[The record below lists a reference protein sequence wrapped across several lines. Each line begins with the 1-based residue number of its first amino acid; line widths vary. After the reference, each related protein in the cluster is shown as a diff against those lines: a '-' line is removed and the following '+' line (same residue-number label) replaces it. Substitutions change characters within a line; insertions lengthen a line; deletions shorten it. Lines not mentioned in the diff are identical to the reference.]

1 MPTGKVIAVILGGGQ
16 GTRLFPLTLERSKP
30 AVPFGAKYRLIDIP
44 ISNCLNSN
52 LNKIFVL
59 TQYNSESLNRHINE
73 TYQFD
78 SFRNGFVSLLAAEQT
93 LERKDWF
100 QGTAD
105 AVRQTLKH
113 IKVQRPDYVLILSG
127 DQLYHMDFRKLLKFH
142 IEKQADITISTLP
155 VSAEKAPTFGIMQLD
170 ENSKIVNFN
179 EKPSADKLQNLKSE
193 KTNNF
198 EKPFLASMGIYMFTY
213 KILEELLENSNK
225 TDFGHDIIP
234 ESIINQNVYGYIFND
249 YWDDIGSIKS
259 YYDSNISLT
268 DILPLF
274 TLYEEIDHPIYF
286 RRRYLPPAKI
296 RASRI
301 DESII
306 AAGAIIEGATIV
318 KSLIGIRSIIKKDTT
333 IINSVVL
340 GNDYYKLYNEEPLFI
355 GEGCHLERTIIDKNV
370 RIGNHVIIRNHR
382 DDKDIKEN
390 LYWIREG
397 ITVIKKGAIIPSHT
411 VI

>member
-105 AVRQTLKH
+105 AVRQTLRH
-113 IKVQRPDYVLILSG
+113 IRVQRPDYVLILSG

-142 IEKQADITISTLP
+142 IDKQADITISTLP
-155 VSAEKAPTFGIMQLD
+155 VNAEKAPSFGIMQLD
-170 ENSKIVNFN
+170 KNSRIVNFK
-179 EKPSADKLQNLKSE
+179 EKPAADELQNLKSE
-193 KTNNF
+193 KTNNL
-198 EKPFLASMGIYMFTY
+198 EKPYLASMGIYMFTY
-213 KILEELLENSNK
+213 KILEELLENSTK

-234 ESIINQNVYGYIFND
+234 ESIINQNVYGYIFED

-268 DILPLF
+268 DILPPF

-286 RRRYLPPAKI
+286 RRRYLPPAKV

-340 GNDYYKLYNEEPLFI
+340 GNDYYKLFNDEPLFI

-370 RIGNHVIIRNHR
+370 RIGNHVVIRNHS
-382 DDKDIKEN
+382 DDKDIKED

-397 ITVIKKGAIIPSHT
+397 ITVIKKGAVIPSHT

>member
-105 AVRQTLKH
+105 AVRQTLRH
-113 IKVQRPDYVLILSG
+113 IRVQRPDYVLILSG

-142 IEKQADITISTLP
+142 IDKQADITISTLP
-155 VSAEKAPTFGIMQLD
+155 VNAEKAPSFGIMQLD
-170 ENSKIVNFN
+170 KNSRIVNFK
-179 EKPSADKLQNLKSE
+179 EKPTVGELQNLKSE
-193 KTNNF
+193 KTNNL
-198 EKPFLASMGIYMFTY
+198 EKPYLASMGIYMFTY
-213 KILEELLENSNK
+213 KILEELLENSTK

-234 ESIINQNVYGYIFND
+234 ESIINQNVYGYVFDD

-268 DILPLF
+268 DILPPF

-286 RRRYLPPAKI
+286 RRRYLPPAKV

-340 GNDYYKLYNEEPLFI
+340 GNDYYKLFNDEPLFI

-370 RIGNHVIIRNHR
+370 RIGNHVVIRNHK
-382 DDKDIKEN
+382 DDKDIKED

-397 ITVIKKGAIIPSHT
+397 ITVIKKGAVIPSHT

>member
-105 AVRQTLKH
+105 AVRQTLRH
-113 IKVQRPDYVLILSG
+113 IRVQRPDYVLILSG

-142 IEKQADITISTLP
+142 IDKQADITISTLP
-155 VSAEKAPTFGIMQLD
+155 VNAEKAPSFGIMQLD
-170 ENSKIVNFN
+170 KNSRIVNFK
-179 EKPSADKLQNLKSE
+179 EKPAADELQNLKSE
-193 KTNNF
+193 KTNNL
-198 EKPFLASMGIYMFTY
+198 EKPYLASMGIYMFTY
-213 KILEELLENSNK
+213 KILEELLENSTK

-234 ESIINQNVYGYIFND
+234 ESIINQNVYGYIFED

-268 DILPLF
+268 DILPPF

-286 RRRYLPPAKI
+286 RRRYLPPAKV

-340 GNDYYKLYNEEPLFI
+340 GNDYYKLFNDEPLFI

-370 RIGNHVIIRNHR
+370 RIGNHVVIRNHR
-382 DDKDIKEN
+382 DDKDIKED

-397 ITVIKKGAIIPSHT
+397 ITVIKKGAVIPSHT